1 MHTYVHSCLLA
12 TVCDA
17 ACMPA
22 VCTAMLLACLL
33 YWDAAGKMRE
43 GLACRLHAGMQTLP
57 QGKGIVCAVLENWKI
72 NLCASRVFYDRAWAN
87 LNPVKFPQC
96 DRPSGPDSG
105 EIYHFPVKNSP

>member
-1 MHTYVHSCLLA
+1 
-12 TVCDA
+12 
-17 ACMPA
+17 MPA